1 MSPLSGE
8 EAPWLLAVMGPTASG
23 KTALAE
29 ALAEE
34 LDAQLVNADAF
45 QIYRGMDVGT
55 AKPERKER
63 YQLLDIRDPREGFGV
78 GEFVALGSEA
88 LAEVYARRRSAVVV
102 GGTGLYVR
110 ALFEGY
116 EGMRP
121 APDPALRDELEDR
134 LAREGLESL
143 ADELQQRDPEA
154 AAKLDLRNPARVRR
168 ALERALDPQPPLR
181 FSLPPFR
188 KAKLA
193 LVLSADAAER
203 RIAARLEA
211 MLEAGW
217 VEEVR
222 ALREAGVP
230 REAPGMRAIGYRSLW
245 DHVVGVSSLA
255 VAAESIRSETRR
267 YAKRQRTWLRSEP
280 NLTVWEGELTAEQAL
295 RQVKE
300 RFRL

>member
-1 MSPLSGE
+1 VAAGGDGAYRFGQDGAGRSPRRGAGGAARQCRRLPDLSGDGRGHGQ
-8 EAPWLLAVMGPTASG
+8 AGAQRALPAARHSGPS
-23 KTALAE
+23 
-29 ALAEE
+29 
-34 LDAQLVNADAF
+34 
-45 QIYRGMDVGT
+45 RGLRCG
-55 AKPERKER
+55 R
-63 YQLLDIRDPREGFGV
+63 IRGSGV
-78 GEFVALGSEA
+78 GGVGRGLRSET
-88 LAEVYARRRSAVVV
+88 ERGRRR
-102 GGTGLYVR
+102 GNW
-110 ALFEGY
+110 AL
-116 EGMRP
+116 RP

-193 LVLSADAAER
+193 LVPSADAAER